1 VRLSFFNQG
10 QGQEE
15 VRVFIKSLK
24 VINRAEEEA
33 RKTIQLAQDNAN
45 EVIKAAHQVGKDTI
59 ASTVARAEYEINHLT
74 QTMDHKVTEEAMEL
88 ASTIANRQATLR
100 ARAERRLEAAS
111 MIIVE
116 RIVNV

>member
-1 VRLSFFNQG
+1 M
-10 QGQEE
+10 
-15 VRVFIKSLK
+15 FIKSLK
-24 VINRAEEEA
+24 IISQAEEEA

-45 EVIKAAHQVGKDTI
+45 AAIEAAHKSGKDTI

-74 QTMDHKVTEEAMEL
+74 QKMDHKATEEAMEL
-88 ASTIANRQATLR
+88 ASTVANRQATLR